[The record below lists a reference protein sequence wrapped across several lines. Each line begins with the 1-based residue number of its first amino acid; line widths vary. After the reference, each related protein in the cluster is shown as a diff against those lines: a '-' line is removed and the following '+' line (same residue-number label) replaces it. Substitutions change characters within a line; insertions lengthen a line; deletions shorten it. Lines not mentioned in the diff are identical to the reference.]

1 MTELSDREAALVAA
15 GEQERPARRLAGPLR
30 AGVWVL
36 GGLLSAYSI
45 AVVFWP
51 VEALQHR
58 MTFLAVALPL
68 VFLCYRSRLGPP
80 LRRLLSRLTRPDGPP
95 AGAQAHPD
103 ARALALGDAPT
114 LPEVSAPAGLP
125 DAPTLREFPA
135 HRNADT
141 ADTVVIGDPP
151 DTGTLTAER
160 GPALTDA
167 PTVETVLEA
176 RAAGVQV
183 TGEAGGASAQ
193 GGLGDAGG
201 ASAEGGRPVGVEE
214 ADRAKGE
221 WPTVVDWLLALASL
235 AVLLYPLADIEAFRD
250 RGSGAALSELDVI
263 AGLGLTLLLLE
274 AVRRTV
280 GSVLSIICAIFL
292 AYAYFGSYLPID
304 WTIGH
309 RGFDLDQIVS
319 QLYTGTEGFFGVPLQ
334 VAATYI
340 ILFTIYGAVLDFS
353 GASKFFIDLSFAAF
367 RKSRS
372 APGRTVTTA
381 GFLLGTVSG
390 SGVATTVSLG
400 SVAWPV
406 LRRAGYPREPAGGI
420 LAAGGIGAI
429 LSPPTLGAAAFIIA
443 EVMRVSYLQVLIY
456 ATVPTILYYL
466 GIFLAI
472 EIDSRRFRTQAVRV
486 DAPGIGRLLLRFGY
500 HFSSLVLIVVLMA
513 LDRSAFQAVVI
524 ATVIAFA
531 LSFLDPAHRMGPKR
545 VGQALAKGTLE
556 VLPVTAVCAAAGII
570 VGVITQTGLG
580 LNLSSIIVDLAAGN
594 LILTTVLA
602 ALAVMLLGLA
612 VPVTASFIIA
622 AVIIAPALMSL
633 GVAQAEAYMFIFYY
647 AVLSEVSP
655 PTALSAVA
663 AAAITGG
670 NTYRTMMMTWR
681 YTLPA
686 FLVPFAF
693 VLTPNGQALL
703 GQGPFGLVLLM
714 TAVSAVAVAALA
726 VATGGLAG
734 TPERLLAAVAAVLLL
749 FLEPVPIV
757 AGLSVLAV
765 AAAVHLIRRRSVPA

>member
-1 MTELSDREAALVAA
+1 MTELSDRAAELVSAH
-15 GEQERPARRLAGPLR
+15 EQERPARQLTGVLRL
-30 AGVWVL
+30 GVWIV
-36 GGLLSAYSI
+36 GGLLSAYSLI
-45 AVVFWP
+45 VVFRP
-51 VEALQHR
+51 VEALEHR

-68 VFLCYRSRLGPP
+68 VFVCYRSGLSSLFHRLPGV
-80 LRRLLSRLTRPDGPP
+80 RRTEDESGPP
-95 AGAQAHPD
+95 AGDPGPD
-103 ARALALGDAPT
+103 AALTIDSPADGGDAAPAADSPLGGGDAALAVGERPAPGDTEVVRPAPGDA
-114 LPEVSAPAGLP
+114 EV
-125 DAPTLREFPA
+125 
-135 HRNADT
+135 
-141 ADTVVIGDPP
+141 VPP
-151 DTGTLTAER
+151 
-160 GPALTDA
+160 
-167 PTVETVLEA
+167 
-176 RAAGVQV
+176 
-183 TGEAGGASAQ
+183 AQ
-193 GGLGDAGG
+193 GGRRGD
-201 ASAEGGRPVGVEE
+201 R
-214 ADRAKGE
+214 
-221 WPTVVDWLLALASL
+221 PTVADWLLAAASL
-235 AVLLYPLADIEAFRD
+235 AVLLYPLLAIDAFRD
-250 RGSGAALSELDVI
+250 RGSGSALTGLDVF
-263 AGLGLTLLLLE
+263 AGLLLTALLLE

-280 GSVLSIICAIFL
+280 GAAFAIICGIFL
-292 AYAYFGSYLPID
+292 VYAYFGAYLPIN

-309 RGFDLDQIVS
+309 RGFDLSQIVS

-334 VAATYI
+334 VAASYI
-340 ILFTIYGAVLDFS
+340 ILFTIYGAVLDYS

-367 RKSRS
+367 RKSRA

-406 LRRAGYPREPAGGI
+406 LRRAGYPKEAAGGI

-443 EVMRVSYLQVLIY
+443 EYLRVSYLEVLIY
-456 ATVPTILYYL
+456 ATIPTILYYL

-472 EIDSRRFRTQAVRV
+472 EIDSRRFNTQAVRV
-486 DAPGIGRLLLRFGY
+486 DSPGAGRLLLRFGY
-500 HFSSLVLIVVLMA
+500 HFSSLILIIVLMA
-513 LDRSAFQAVVI
+513 LDQSAFQSVVI
-524 ATVIAFA
+524 ATFIAFA
-531 LSFLDPAHRMGPKR
+531 LSFLDPAHRMGPRR

-580 LNLSSIIVDLAAGN
+580 LNLSAIIVDVAAGN
-594 LILTTVLA
+594 LILTTVMSGI
-602 ALAVMLLGLA
+602 AVMLLGLA

-622 AVIIAPALMSL
+622 AVIIGPALTTL
-633 GVAQAEAYMFIFYY
+633 GVAPAEAYMFVFYY

-670 NTYRTMMMTWR
+670 NTYKTMMMTWR

-703 GQGPFGLVLLM
+703 GQGPFGTVLLM

-726 VATGGLAG
+726 MATGGLSG
-734 TPERLLAAVAAVLLL
+734 WPERVLAAVAAVLLL

-757 AGLSVLAV
+757 AGLGVLAV
-765 AAAVHLIRRRSVPA
+765 AAAVHLIRRRRNPA

>member
-1 MTELSDREAALVAA
+1 VTELSDRAPDLAAAH
-15 GEQERPARRLAGPLR
+15 EQERPARVLTGRLWL
-30 AGVWVL
+30 GVRIV
-36 GGLLSAYSI
+36 GGLLSVYSLI
-45 AVVFWP
+45 VVFRP
-51 VEALQHR
+51 VEALEQR

-68 VFLCYRSRLGPP
+68 VFLCYRSGWASLVRRARGRFRPEDDSGPAAGD
-80 LRRLLSRLTRPDGPP
+80 PDPVTSP
-95 AGAQAHPD
+95 ASGVAGVP
-103 ARALALGDAPT
+103 ARAEPGQ
-114 LPEVSAPAGLP
+114 AG
-125 DAPTLREFPA
+125 T
-135 HRNADT
+135 
-141 ADTVVIGDPP
+141 
-151 DTGTLTAER
+151 
-160 GPALTDA
+160 
-167 PTVETVLEA
+167 
-176 RAAGVQV
+176 
-183 TGEAGGASAQ
+183 EAGGR
-193 GGLGDAGG
+193 G
-201 ASAEGGRPVGVEE
+201 ERPSV
-214 ADRAKGE
+214 A
-221 WPTVVDWLLALASL
+221 DWLLAAASL
-235 AVLLYPLADIEAFRD
+235 AVLVYPLLDIDAFRD
-250 RGSGAALSELDVI
+250 RGSGSALTSLDLV
-263 AGLGLTLLLLE
+263 AGVALTVLLLE

-280 GSVLSIICAIFL
+280 GWALTIICLIFL
-292 AYAYFGSYLPID
+292 IYAYFGAYLPIN

-309 RGFDLDQIVS
+309 RGFDLSQIVS

-334 VAATYI
+334 VAASYI

-367 RKSRS
+367 RRSRS
-372 APGRTVTTA
+372 APGRTVTLA

-443 EVMRVSYLQVLIY
+443 ELLRVSYLEVLLY
-456 ATVPTILYYL
+456 ATIPTLLYYL

-472 EIDSRRFRTQAVRV
+472 EIDSRRFGTRAVEV
-486 DAPGIGRLLLRFGY
+486 DAPSAGRLLLRFGY
-500 HFSSLVLIVVLMA
+500 HFSSLILIIVLMA
-513 LDRSAFQAVVI
+513 LDRSAFQSVVI
-524 ATVIAFA
+524 ATAIAFA
-531 LSFLDPAHRMGPKR
+531 LSFLDPAHRMGPR
-545 VGQALAKGTLE
+545 RIGEALAKGTLE

-594 LILTTVLA
+594 LLLTTLLA
-602 ALAVMLLGLA
+602 GVAVMLLGLA

-622 AVIIAPALMSL
+622 AVIIGPALTQL
-633 GVAQAEAYMFIFYY
+633 GVSPAEAYMFIFYY

-670 NTYRTMMMTWR
+670 NTYKTMMMTWR

-703 GQGPFGLVLLM
+703 GQGPIGTVLLM
-714 TAVSAVAVAALA
+714 AAVSAVAVAALA
-726 VATGGLAG
+726 MATGGLPG
-734 TPERLLAAVAAVLLL
+734 VPERLLSAVAAVLLL
-749 FLEPVPIV
+749 FLEPVPIA
-757 AGLSVLAV
+757 AGLAVLAV
-765 AAAVHLIRRRSVPA
+765 AAAVHLIRRRRHRT

>member
-30 AGVWVL
+30 AGVWMI

-68 VFLCYRSRLGPP
+68 VFLCYRSGLGPP

-95 AGAQAHPD
+95 AGAEAHPD
-103 ARALALGDAPT
+103 AKALALGDAPT
-114 LPEVSAPAGLP
+114 LEVSAPSVLP

-135 HRNADT
+135 HKGAN

-151 DTGTLTAER
+151 
-160 GPALTDA
+160 GPAGA
-167 PTVETVLEA
+167 PTVEMTPEA
-176 RAAGVQV
+176 QPAGVQV
-183 TGEAGGASAQ
+183 AGEAGGAA
-193 GGLGDAGG
+193 
-201 ASAEGGRPVGVEE
+201 AEGGGAVGVDE
-214 ADRAKGE
+214 AGRAKGE
-221 WPTVVDWLLALASL
+221 WPTVADWLLALASL

-292 AYAYFGSYLPID
+292 LYAYFGSYLPID

-622 AVIIAPALMSL
+622 AVIIAPALMAL

-765 AAAVHLIRRRSVPA
+765 AAVVHLIRRRSVPA